1 MLLMGKHGFK
11 WSAAGVRAH
20 TVDYEMLK
28 FWKDNG
34 CNSNFIGISSSHKIH
49 TSHGKKNYSRS

>member
-1 MLLMGKHGFK
+1 MGKHGFK

-34 CNSNFIGISSSHKIH
+34 CESILYGIESGSHKML
-49 TSHGKKNYSRS
+49 KVMEKNYSRS